1 MNSSTTDVPTLM
13 SADSWRDAALRHR
26 ARVDELIGDY
36 LAARRRGATHP
47 VIDFLFTYYP
57 YRPVLL
63 QRWHP
68 GFGVVLAEGPE
79 RSHPYAEQRGY
90 ERVDGGVTVSR
101 AYLRKRSTTIAYTGE
116 LLSATASRPARL
128 GCFGLHE
135 WAMVY
140 GAGSAASGP
149 NVTGAGSAASGPNVT
164 GAGSAASGPNV
175 TGAGSAASGPNVTGA
190 GSAASGPNVTGA
202 GSAASGPNVT
212 GGGSVAAPRH
222 SVPLR
227 LGAVGTDEVVE
238 SMSLQCTHYDAFR
251 FFTEPAVGRN
261 AAELTRA
268 SQVDREQPGCLHA
281 SMDLYRLA
289 AKLMPLL
296 DSDLLLRTFELA
308 YAAREIDMRA
318 SPYDLRAYGYRPI
331 AIETAAGRAEYVRAQ
346 TVVAEQ
352 GSRLR
357 TELLHHI
364 SQLRSA
370 MSHP

>member
-1 MNSSTTDVPTLM
+1 MTDTGVLM
-13 SADSWRDAALRHR
+13 SADSWRAAAQRHR
-26 ARVDELIGDY
+26 TRVDELIGDY
-36 LAARRRGATHP
+36 LAARRRGAKHP

-68 GFGVVLAEGPE
+68 GFGVVLADADG
-79 RSHPYAEQRGY
+79 RTHPYADQRGY
-90 ERVDGGVTVSR
+90 ERVGDGVTVSQ
-101 AYLRKRSTTIAYTGE
+101 AYLRKRATTIAYTSE

-140 GAGSAASGP
+140 RGAGSEASGP
-149 NVTGAGSAASGPNVT
+149 NTTSAGSEASGPNMT
-164 GAGSAASGPNV
+164 
-175 TGAGSAASGPNVTGA
+175 
-190 GSAASGPNVTGA
+190 
-202 GSAASGPNVT
+202 
-212 GGGSVAAPRH
+212 AAPQH

-227 LGAVGTDEVVE
+227 LGVDGTDRVVE

-261 AAELTRA
+261 SAPLTRA
-268 SQVDREQPGCLHA
+268 SQVDFEQPGCLHA
-281 SMDLYRLA
+281 SMDLYRLT
-289 AKLMPLL
+289 AKLMPLI
-296 DSDLLLRTFELA
+296 DSGLLLRTFELA

-318 SPYDLRAYGYRPI
+318 SPYDLRDYGYAPI

-357 TELLHHI
+357 TELLRHI
-364 SQLRSA
+364 TELRSTLSRA
-370 MSHP
+370 